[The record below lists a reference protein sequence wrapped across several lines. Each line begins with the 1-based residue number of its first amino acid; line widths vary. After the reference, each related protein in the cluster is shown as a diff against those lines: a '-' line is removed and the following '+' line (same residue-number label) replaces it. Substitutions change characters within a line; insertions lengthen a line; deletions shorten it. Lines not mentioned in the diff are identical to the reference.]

1 MNFKEGEIIEIQE
14 KEYIV
19 YSVIKEENTN
29 YYYLMSN
36 FKPLEIKFAKS
47 VEETNNDELILIN
60 EQQEK
65 LKVFD
70 LFKKRFND

>member
-1 MNFKEGEIIEIQE
+1 MNFKEGEIIEIKE
-14 KEYIV
+14 KEYII

-47 VEETNNDELILIN
+47 VEETTNDELILIN
-60 EQQEK
+60 DQQEK
-65 LKVFD
+65 LRVFD
-70 LFKKRFND
+70 LFKKKFNN